1 MKSLI
6 PDYIKHPLLPLTI
19 TVIGAGGTGSM
30 FLQHLARI
38 VYSYQSLFARRI
50 VVVVVDEDTVTAGNV
65 GRQCYGE
72 NEVFHNKAQLIVG
85 RINRFYGFEWLA
97 KPKHFE
103 LPAEK
108 ADHMMLREEVC
119 SNIMVTCVDN
129 LQARRDVYEFI
140 KDARKGFKHE
150 YYPYFW
156 IDIGNTKTTGNV
168 VVESA
173 NMEWPSA
180 LDVYADN
187 YVDHGD
193 DEPSCSLAMAL
204 NKQDLFINSQCALVA
219 AKWLW
224 ECLSNSNIEPHMDW
238 RGAFINLE
246 TFNIKKLKVYATEKG
261 DNNEQQVVKPRRQRN
276 RTKVRADAAQKGKD
290 NNRPAGRRRQ
300 RNPG

>member
-1 MKSLI
+1 MKSLT
-6 PDYIKHPLLPLTI
+6 PDYIRNPLLPLTI

-30 FLQHLARI
+30 FLQHLAR
-38 VYSYQSLFARRI
+38 VCYAYQSLFARRI
-50 VVVVVDEDTVTAGNV
+50 VVVVVDGDTVTPGNV
-65 GRQCYGE
+65 GRQAFGE

-97 KPKHFE
+97 KPHFFVAAANE
-103 LPAEK
+103 GEFETMRLETS
-108 ADHMMLREEVC
+108 
-119 SNIMVTCVDN
+119 SNIIVTCVDN
-129 LQARRDVYEFI
+129 LEARRNVYEFI
-140 KDARKGFKHE
+140 KLCRQKQTHE

-168 VVESA
+168 IVESA
-173 NMEWPSA
+173 KMEWPSA
-180 LDVYADN
+180 LDVYKDN
-187 YVDHGD
+187 YVDHGE

-224 ECLSNSNIEPHMDW
+224 ELLSNTDPVPHIAW

-246 TFNIKKLKVYATEKG
+246 TFNIKKLKVNATEKG
-261 DNNEQQVVKPRRQRN
+261 DNDEQPSVKPRRQRN
-276 RTKVRADAAQKGKD
+276 RAKVRADAAQKGKD

>member
-1 MKSLI
+1 MKSLT
-6 PDYIKHPLLPLTI
+6 PEYMRNPLLPITI

-30 FLQHLARI
+30 FLQHLARV
-38 VYSYQSLFARRI
+38 VYAYQSLFARRM
-50 VVVVVDEDTVTAGNV
+50 VVVVVDGDTVTAGNV
-65 GRQCYGE
+65 GRQAYGE
-72 NEVFHNKAQLIVG
+72 NEVFHNKAQLIVS

-97 KPKHFE
+97 KPHFFVA
-103 LPAEK
+103 PANEGEFGI
-108 ADHMMLREEVC
+108 MREEVC
-119 SNIMVTCVDN
+119 SNIMITCVDN
-129 LQARRDVYEFI
+129 LDARRNAYEFI
-140 KDARKGFKHE
+140 KQCRKGFKHE

-168 VVESA
+168 IVESLA
-173 NMEWPSA
+173 MEWPSA
-180 LDVYADN
+180 LDVYKDN
-187 YVDHGD
+187 YVDQGE

-224 ECLSNSNIEPHMDW
+224 EMLSNTDPVPHITW

-246 TFNIKKLKVYATEKG
+246 SFNIKKLKVNADQEG
-261 DNNEQQVVKPRRQRN
+261 DNHEQPGIKPRRQRN